1 MNTHTTVATKFPT
14 IKKEVFIEKPT
25 KKVTIFDSKKD
36 MKDTLSKILM
46 RLMKYEA
53 DTFAY
58 QTPHNVVEGFNVN
71 VCDTKSCPNPPRDRY
86 DAGIIIYITYFIIN
100 LNVFVSKY

>member
-1 MNTHTTVATKFPT
+1 
-14 IKKEVFIEKPT
+14 
-25 KKVTIFDSKKD
+25 

-53 DTFAY
+53 DTFAF

-86 DAGIIIYITYFIIN
+86 DAGIIIHIIYLTIISNIFFKLLIFINCSYII
-100 LNVFVSKY
+100 